1 MSAVLRRRA
10 SASDA
15 LATPSRCHMTPI
27 AIGPLIAYDDA
38 AARDAVVAATRT
50 WIERAVIGLNLC
62 PFAKAAY
69 VKQRM
74 RYVVTAAADVDRLHD
89 ELTRELELLAGCDA
103 QSIETTLLIHPR
115 TLNDF
120 TDYYLFVARVDAVVK
135 RLGLRGTIQVA
146 SFHPEYQFAGTTSDD
161 VENYTNRSPYPMLHL
176 LREESIDRAVAA
188 FPDAST
194 IVDANVGTLR
204 RLGHDGWKRL
214 WIPSE

>member
-1 MSAVLRRRA
+1 
-10 SASDA
+10 
-15 LATPSRCHMTPI
+15 MTPI
-27 AIGPLIAYDDA
+27 AIGPLVPYDDA
-38 AARDAVVAATRT
+38 AARDAVIAATRT
-50 WIERAVIGLNLC
+50 WIERAVIGLNFC

-69 VKQRM
+69 VKQRI

-89 ELTRELELLAGCDA
+89 ELTHELELLAGCDA

-115 TLNDF
+115 MLNDF
-120 TDYYLFVARVDAVVK
+120 TDYHLFVARVDASVK